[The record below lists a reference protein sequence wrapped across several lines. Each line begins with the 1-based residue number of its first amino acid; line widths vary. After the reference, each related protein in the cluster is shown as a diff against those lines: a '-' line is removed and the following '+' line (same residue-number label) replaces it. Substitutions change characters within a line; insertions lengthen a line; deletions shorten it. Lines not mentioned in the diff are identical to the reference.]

1 MGPGGAAGPGGPGEP
16 PAAAALRAWADAPR
30 LLRSSGGR
38 AAGWFGLGGVLRF
51 EVLLGRGSQGQ
62 AWLCRDRRTGVEMVA
77 KVMRRAPAPAHARAG
92 VQEPPGGR
100 HAPKMK
106 FSAKRLAGEIL
117 MQSSVRHPN
126 VVALHGV
133 VLSATHLAILLEPCR
148 GGELND
154 YVKQLGAPAAT
165 WGSGRM
171 PKALQR
177 GGHLVTQVLREPP
190 RMPVLSEVAAC
201 YFCVEILAGLE
212 SCHANHIAHRDLKF
226 SNIVL
231 GGGSPPE
238 VKITD
243 FGLAQHF
250 FVVPSDAMKDGQS
263 KRSARGAK
271 CTESASGREA
281 GAGESSDEDADMA
294 RVFARCRT
302 RVGTPNYVPREI
314 AKRSLCRS
322 GYNGCAADVW
332 SLGVMLF
339 CMLTGKFPFPD
350 LDGHLTLLKRLD
362 YDTHNE
368 MLAFIMAEAGL
379 SAPAQELL
387 KAMLHM
393 DAEARITLPEIRE
406 HPWILAGQQSL
417 QGDQADVSG
426 LAPGKR
432 SFSELAPPAR
442 PRQRAFT
449 SRTLETLAKLRED
462 LVRPF
467 LRFLGKMGRR
477 LEPRAPTPPPP
488 ERRREP
494 GPLDEDEARF
504 RTAEDFPEKSWLEL
518 RELIACAEEGP
529 GHPREPL
536 RLWLPKAGS
545 FRLSRH
551 REDGSVHDY
560 RSDVR
565 PPAARPGR
573 A

>member
-1 MGPGGAAGPGGPGEP
+1 
-16 PAAAALRAWADAPR
+16 
-30 LLRSSGGR
+30 
-38 AAGWFGLGGVLRF
+38 
-51 EVLLGRGSQGQ
+51 
-62 AWLCRDRRTGVEMVA
+62 
-77 KVMRRAPAPAHARAG
+77 
-92 VQEPPGGR
+92 
-100 HAPKMK
+100 MK

-117 MQSSVRHPN
+117 MQSSVQHPN

-133 VLSATHLAILLEPCR
+133 VLSPTHLAILMEPCK
-148 GGELND
+148 GGELNE
-154 YVKQLGAPAAT
+154 YIKLVGAPPAAPA
-165 WGSGRM
+165 SGRI
-171 PKALQR
+171 PPVLQR
-177 GGHLVTQVLREPP
+177 GGRLVAQVVGEPAQ
-190 RMPVLSEVAAC
+190 MPVLGEVAAC
-201 YFCVEILAGLE
+201 YFFAEILAGLE

-250 FVVPSDAMKDGQS
+250 FVVPSDKASGGGS
-263 KRSARGAK
+263 KGSARSGK
-271 CTESASGREA
+271 RTESDRGSEEGASET
-281 GAGESSDEDADMA
+281 SDEDADLGQ
-294 RVFARCRT
+294 VFARCCT

-362 YDTHNE
+362 SNMHNE
-368 MLAFIMAEAGL
+368 MLAFIMAGAGL

-387 KAMLHM
+387 TRMLHM
-393 DAEARITLPEIRE
+393 DAETRITLSEIRE
-406 HPWILAGQQSL
+406 HPWVLAGQQSL
-417 QGDQADVSG
+417 QGAPVDVSPSIG
-426 LAPGKR
+426 LAPGKP
-432 SFSELAPPAR
+432 SFSLAAPPAR
-442 PRQRAFT
+442 RRRRPLT
-449 SRTLETLAKLRED
+449 SRTHETFAKLRED

-467 LRFLGKMGRR
+467 LRLLGKLGGL
-477 LEPRAPTPPPP
+477 LESPAPTPLTP

-494 GPLDEDEARF
+494 SPLDEDEARF
-504 RTAEDFPEKSWLEL
+504 RTAEDFPEKSWLQL

-536 RLWLPKAGS
+536 RLWLPTAGS

-560 RSDVR
+560 RSDVK
-565 PPAARPGR
+565 PPAHQPAASAGSPRR